1 MYRIINGYYIGLKN
15 GIGTSNQWVPEMAI
29 DIISRSFF
37 SAWLVNCK
45 RHGRSPRGLSTI
57 NCRSV
62 RGDSGPWDLWVFS
75 MTYSV
80 RKLPPSHCPQLP
92 CGSSLDWSKK
102 GQIHGKIHGFRWASI
117 LHGNISWKPINIYQK
132 PPYFVG
138 KSRVSGFDFPWTN
151 PMGSWKCSGL
161 CMSYP
166 AWGEYE
172 ERERES
178 ILCILIHQH
187 SPTSILFFFF
197 FFLLLL
203 YIYII

>member
-15 GIGTSNQWVPEMAI
+15 GIGTSNQWFPEMAI

-102 GQIHGKIHGFRWASI
+102 VKLMGKSMVSDELPYFMVTF
-117 LHGNISWKPINIYQK
+117 HGNPLTFTRNLHISWENPGFLVSISLEPIRWEAENAVAY
-132 PPYFVG
+132 
-138 KSRVSGFDFPWTN
+138 
-151 PMGSWKCSGL
+151 
-161 CMSYP
+161 
-166 AWGEYE
+166 AWATRLGENMK
-172 ERERES
+172 RERES

-187 SPTSILFFFF
+187 SPTSILLLFFF
-197 FFLLLL
+197 LLL
-203 YIYII
+203 YIYIY